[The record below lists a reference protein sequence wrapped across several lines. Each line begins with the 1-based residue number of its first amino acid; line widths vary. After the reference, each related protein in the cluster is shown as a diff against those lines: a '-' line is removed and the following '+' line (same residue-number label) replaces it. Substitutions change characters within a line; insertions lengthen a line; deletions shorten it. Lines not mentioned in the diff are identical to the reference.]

1 MKRYR
6 LIQTACLAALAVGF
20 ASCSQD
26 ELSSLTEGVEGAPV
40 TFNASGIAMTQV
52 ETRATVDGTWE
63 DGMSVA
69 VKIGSVVKEYAVTPN
84 ADDPKRATL
93 AAADGVTPFVWASIT
108 EKKDVQA
115 WYPYTAGETTMPAL
129 VVQQDQSIEANYLAS
144 DLLSVSK
151 QVTYGD
157 NNLQFAHRTAKIT
170 LRLEVAQGST
180 ASMENAQVILHN
192 LSTANGNPGLITCF
206 DASAGDT
213 YIHNALIAPQT
224 FTAEK
229 ELLKIVLSDG
239 KVFGYIPDKAVN
251 FQAGCQYPLTITL
264 TDTDIKV
271 TVGEAILWGDE
282 VNSENSMVISE
293 DGYYITTDADGRQT
307 YYVSSE
313 AGLNAWAEY
322 TNQGNWGTNLTLMNN
337 ITMTKPED
345 GSSNWTPI
353 GRRESSTGYDTY
365 IGTIEGNGHTID
377 NMVVDDPNEYYAT
390 MVVAL
395 GVGGT
400 IQNLSIGNGSHFMGS
415 SYASSIAARNN
426 DGKVINCHSAAK
438 VEGRLLRAVT
448 ELDFNVAG
456 IVSVN
461 RCYTGNSY
469 VIGCSFSGQLIADA
483 NLMYEY
489 INIGGVVA
497 TNISSSG
504 NGYEAHV
511 VGCASSGSVLMKN
524 ANSFVAIRV
533 GGVVGSSSTT
543 GSDVANASA
552 CAMTGTVSF
561 ENVTKTA
568 DDDTAIDAAIGRLY
582 SSTATHVYWT
592 PGSID
597 ADWQQPYR
605 STDSTYDTLQEVD
618 GSNITW
624 ATAVDNMNAA
634 IETWNAANGN
644 LCPVHYVLTGNK
656 PVLMKN
662 QE

>member
-180 ASMENAQVILHN
+180 VSMENAQVILHN

-224 FTAEK
+224 FAARK

-239 KVFGYIPDKAVN
+239 KVFGYVPDKTVN

-271 TVGEAILWGDE
+271 TVGEAIPWGDE

-293 DGYYITTDADGRQT
+293 DGYYVTTDADGRQT

-365 IGTIEGNGHTID
+365 IGTIDGNGYTID
-377 NMVVDDPNEYYAT
+377 NMVVDDPYEYYAT

-415 SYASSIAARNN
+415 SYASSIAARNY

-438 VEGRLLRAVT
+438 VEGILRAVT

-483 NLMYEY
+483 NQMYEY

-605 STDSTYDTLQEVD
+605 TSSGTYDTLKEVD
-618 GSNITW
+618 GVSMNW

>member
-170 LRLEVAQGST
+170 LRLEVNEGST
-180 ASMENAQVILHN
+180 VSMENAQVILHN

-224 FTAEK
+224 FAAGK

-239 KVFGYIPDKAVN
+239 KVFGYVPDKAVS
-251 FQAGCQYPLTITL
+251 FQAGCQYPLTITV
-264 TDTDIKV
+264 TDTGMKV
-271 TVGEAILWGDE
+271 TVDEAIPWGDE
-282 VNSENSMVISE
+282 VNSENSMVISK
-293 DGYYITTDADGRQT
+293 DGYYVTTDADGRQT
-307 YYVSSE
+307 YYVSNE
-313 AGLNAWAEY
+313 AGLKAWAECVKAGFLR
-322 TNQGNWGTNLTLMNN
+322 TNCTLLNDITLTKNA
-337 ITMTKPED
+337 D

-353 GRRESSTGYDTY
+353 ERYF
-365 IGTIEGNGHTID
+365 GTVEGNGHTLD
-377 NMVVDDPNEYYAT
+377 NMVVH
-390 MVVAL
+390 VAGEL
-395 GVGGT
+395 GVAAFLGSLSDGGCVRNLT
-400 IQNLSIGNGSHFMGS
+400 IGSGS
-415 SYASSIAARNN
+415 SFKASSRVASIVSGCYDAQI
-426 DGKVINCHSAAK
+426 VNCHSFATL
-438 VEGRLLRAVT
+438 EGDLLYHFIVPS
-448 ELDFNVAG
+448 VIGG
-456 IVSVN
+456 IVAFCKPYN
-461 RCYTGNSY
+461 ACY
-469 VIGCSFSGQLIADA
+469 IMGCSFSG
-483 NLMYEY
+483 
-489 INIGGVVA
+489 NITATPTEQDPYTFYYGGICGQ
-497 TNISSSG
+497 N
-504 NGYEAHV
+504 NP
-511 VGCASSGSVLMKN
+511 GS
-524 ANSFVAIRV
+524 
-533 GGVVGSSSTT
+533 SSSTT
-543 GSDVANASA
+543 HIVGCVNDGTMVLKGMDDTTTNYVGGILGYNESYYTGPINAYVTA
-552 CAMTGTVSF
+552 CAMTGTMSF
-561 ENVTKTA
+561 ENVTSTNINS
-568 DDDTAIDAAIGRLY
+568 DGAIGHMKLT
-582 SSTATHVYWT
+582 SATYVYWDSK
-592 PGSID
+592 SIGTE
-597 ADWQQPYR
+597 WRQPYR
-605 STDSTYDTLQEVD
+605 SDDSTYDTLLEVD
-618 GSNITW
+618 GANTTW